1 MTSKKKKIAPLEPS
15 ITKKKKIAPLE
26 PPKTRGERVDV
37 TSMKRLTPKKERVD
51 VTGMNRLTPNAGLK
65 KSRADSIK
73 YEDPG
78 FRRIPSPLTQAVKN
92 MKKGGR
98 VRMDGTAKPR

>member
-1 MTSKKKKIAPLEPS
+1 MTSKKKKIAPLEP
-15 ITKKKKIAPLE
+15 
-26 PPKTRGERVDV
+26 PKTTGKSAGRSGVSGLTGGSSAKKDEIEKVSPLTPEGQKRVDA
-37 TSMKRLTPKKERVD
+37 R
-51 VTGMNRLTPNAGLK
+51 LK

>member
-15 ITKKKKIAPLE
+15 ITKKKDIAPLEPLVTKKKNIAPLE
-26 PPKTRGERVDV
+26 PPKDQE
-37 TSMKRLTPKKERVD
+37 
-51 VTGMNRLTPNAGLK
+51 
-65 KSRADSIK
+65 
-73 YEDPG
+73 
-78 FRRIPSPLTQAVKN
+78 VKD

>member
-26 PPKTRGERVDV
+26 PPKTRG
-37 TSMKRLTPKKERVD
+37 ERVD